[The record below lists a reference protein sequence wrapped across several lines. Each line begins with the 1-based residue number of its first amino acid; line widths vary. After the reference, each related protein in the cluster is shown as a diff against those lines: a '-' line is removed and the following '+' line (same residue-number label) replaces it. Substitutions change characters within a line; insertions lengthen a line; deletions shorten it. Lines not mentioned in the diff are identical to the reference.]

1 MRNLKLFLLKNK
13 WYVYLIFSAI
23 VIVFINI
30 LFKGRSKKEE
40 ASVISFINDK
50 KTKVFNE
57 IIDIKRNEIAVSLDE
72 IESLDAKIQEIEE
85 IKSQVNEKNNLKSLR
100 ELSDAFKSLGY

>member
-23 VIVFINI
+23 FIVLINI
-30 LFKGRSKKEE
+30 IFKGRNKKEE
-40 ASVISFINDK
+40 ASVINFINGK
-50 KTKVFNE
+50 KTKVFND
-57 IIDIKRNEIAVSLDE
+57 IIDIKINEIAATLDE
-72 IESLDAKIQEIEE
+72 IETLDEKIQEIEE
-85 IKSQVNEKNNLKSLR
+85 IKSQVNEKNSLKSLR